1 MLSDIMNNNQVE
13 MAVWH
18 PEGVACLEWEE
29 EVKAEAPDEIG
40 EEMLQVVKG
49 EAEQVEGLKNEGP
62 VLDGAEDVVDPYDDT
77 NLNFEVDEEGNV
89 FCPADTSSDG
99 SLLDLGVSL
108 LLPYQPLVYPS
119 ASQDMEAY
127 YNGGGGDLS
136 APLDIAAV
144 QQDLQHGGGG

>member
-29 EVKAEAPDEIG
+29 EVKAEAPDLIG

-62 VLDGAEDVVDPYDDT
+62 VLDGAEDPYDES
-77 NLNFEVDEEGNV
+77 NLQFEVDEEGNV

-99 SLLDLGVSL
+99 SLLDLGVRL
-108 LLPYQPLVYPS
+108 LLS
-119 ASQDMEAY
+119 TSF
-127 YNGGGGDLS
+127 
-136 APLDIAAV
+136 
-144 QQDLQHGGGG
+144 